1 MNPSFSQI
9 KMVAIDCDETLV
21 RSDNTVSEYTV
32 NVLQR
37 LQQKGI
43 GITIATGRM
52 YQTAKPIGTALQLG
66 NVPMILF
73 SGGLIQ
79 ELETGYKLFEQTIPI
94 DVVHRIFELG
104 QHYDWHIQS
113 YVDDHLLCHHR
124 NWQSDR
130 YEQQT
135 GAVAEF
141 LGDRIYTLTSEPN
154 KLIAIDTEEGI
165 DRIIDILTPL
175 VGNDVTLVR
184 SQRDFLEITAP
195 NVSKGRALAQL
206 AMDNNIGLENIISFG
221 NAENDISMLSET
233 GYSVAVSNAA
243 EHVKAVAH
251 EVCGHHNEDGVA
263 HWIEKNLL

>member
-1 MNPSFSQI
+1 MNPSFSHI
-9 KMVAIDCDETLV
+9 NMVAIDCDETLV

-43 GITIATGRM
+43 GITVATGRM

-79 ELETGYKLFEQTIPI
+79 ELETGDKLFEQTVPI

-104 QHYDWHIQS
+104 QHHDWHIQS

-165 DRIIDILTPL
+165 DRIIDILIPL
-175 VGNDVTLVR
+175 VGNEVTLVR

-206 AMDNNIGLENIISFG
+206 AMDNNIGLEHIISFG

-233 GYSVAVSNAA
+233 GYSVAVSNAT